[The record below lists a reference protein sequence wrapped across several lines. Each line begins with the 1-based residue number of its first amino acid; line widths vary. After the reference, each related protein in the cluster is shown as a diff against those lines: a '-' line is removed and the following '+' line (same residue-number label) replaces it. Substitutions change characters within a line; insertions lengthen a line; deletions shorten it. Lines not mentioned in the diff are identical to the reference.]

1 MASTTATKADLVS
14 RSRCAESARIQRCQ
28 LGWSSLG
35 DSVCAL
41 PLFVNSLLLILA
53 SSTRHLP
60 MCDDH
65 QETIVLRDGVYH
77 PGLRDGVCHPGQQGR
92 SVYLHNVLM
101 PFLIKKCFQ
110 QILLSGVFDL
120 WP

>member
-1 MASTTATKADLVS
+1 MPP
-14 RSRCAESARIQRCQ
+14 
-28 LGWSSLG
+28 GWSLLG

-41 PLFVNSLLLILA
+41 PLFVNPSLLILV
-53 SSTRHLP
+53 SSTWHLLI
-60 MCDDH
+60 CDDH
-65 QETIVLRDGVYH
+65 QETIVPRDGVYH
-77 PGLRDGVCHPGQQGR
+77 TGQQER
-92 SVYLHNVLM
+92 SVYLHNVLL